1 MTRILPRLRALVR
14 TLTRAV
20 PGAVAWRNEADHWR
34 EEAVRASVD
43 CAAAQVQ
50 LAEAQCEAAAAQSD
64 LAEVRALLALPED
77 AGMDAVRAEL
87 APEGWPDG
95 WYKDEPGWYRYP
107 KDGNVA
113 TVRVRPLIG
122 GGEFIE
128 AGSPCFSDSF
138 QSQRAATHLAATLAR
153 LDRLFPVETKS

>member
-1 MTRILPRLRALVR
+1 MTRRIRDRLT
-14 TLTRAV
+14 TLFRSIIT
-20 PGAVAWRNEADHWR
+20 PDHWRNEADHWR

-50 LAEAQCEAAAAQSD
+50 LADAQCEAAAAQSD

-113 TVRVRPLIG
+113 TVRVQPLIG

-138 QSQRAATHLAATLAR
+138 QSQRAATHLAATFAR
-153 LDRLFPVETKS
+153 LDRLFPVEIKS